1 MGAGRAMVATER
13 VVTRVVEAPSSNAG
27 PVPTHHQIMAD
38 LIVLDQLHRLQAVRT
53 ERETGRSPHWL
64 DNTSPGILHPAGTS

>member
-38 LIVLDQLHRLQAVRT
+38 LIVLDQLHSLQAVIRYPVVSYGWRKT
-53 ERETGRSPHWL
+53 L
-64 DNTSPGILHPAGTS
+64 Y

>member
-38 LIVLDQLHRLQAVRT
+38 LIVLDQLHRLQAVIRYHVVSDGLQ
-53 ERETGRSPHWL
+53 ETIYYL
-64 DNTSPGILHPAGTS
+64 V

>member
-27 PVPTHHQIMAD
+27 LVPIHHQIMAD
-38 LIVLDQLHRLQAVRT
+38 LIVLDQLHSLQAVIRYPVVSYGLRKT
-53 ERETGRSPHWL
+53 L
-64 DNTSPGILHPAGTS
+64 Y

>member
-38 LIVLDQLHRLQAVRT
+38 LIVLDQLHSLQAVIRYHVVSDGLQ
-53 ERETGRSPHWL
+53 ETL
-64 DNTSPGILHPAGTS
+64 YYLV